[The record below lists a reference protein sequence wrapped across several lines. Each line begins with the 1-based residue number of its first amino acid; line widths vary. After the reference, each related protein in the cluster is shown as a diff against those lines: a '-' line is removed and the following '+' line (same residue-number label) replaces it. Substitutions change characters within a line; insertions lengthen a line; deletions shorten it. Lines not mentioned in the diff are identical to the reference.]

1 MKSLSHK
8 LPTAFLLGLA
18 SVAAFAPLGWFPLI
32 WLTLGGLYFLLK
44 KSVGEARQT
53 LHGALTGWAFGFGL
67 FVGGVSWIY
76 VSLSNFGGLPAPL
89 AALST
94 LLFCAFLGLYPALV
108 GGLFVRF
115 APMSDGQRSLF
126 FAALW
131 TLGEWL
137 RSWLLT
143 GFPWLAV
150 GYSQAAS
157 SPLDG
162 FAAVLGIYGVSLL
175 TTLFATQLTCAAERC
190 TGQSAC
196 AIDKRLGW
204 CPLLP
209 LLLASLLLVAGGLL
223 RGQPWT
229 TPSGKPLSVAL
240 LQGNIAQELKWRP
253 ERFNESLYSYYRLA
267 QENPAQLTLLPETA
281 IPAFLHQLPPA
292 YIDELAALAQR
303 EQGDM
308 LIGIAVGD
316 RQQYANAAVSIGASG
331 TQQYHKM
338 HLVPFGEFVPPG
350 FQWFMNLAHIPMSDF
365 TPGDPR
371 QPLLKAGNTKVAVNI
386 CYEDAFG
393 EEIIRTLPEAELLVN
408 ISNVAWFG
416 DSLAPAQHLQI
427 AQMRALETGRMMLRA
442 TNTGMT
448 AVIAADGR
456 VVSALKPYT
465 RAALRAEAQGYQGAT
480 PYVRWGNLPL
490 IVLCLL
496 CCAFG
501 VPRLGRRTG

>member
-8 LPTAFLLGLA
+8 LPAAFLLGLA

-137 RSWLLT
+137 RGWLLT

-162 FAAVLGIYGVSLL
+162 FAAVLGVYGVSLL

-253 ERFNESLYSYYRLA
+253 ERFNESLHTYYRLA

-393 EEIIRTLPEAELLVN
+393 EEIIHTLPEAELLVN

-448 AVIAADGR
+448 AVIATDGQ

-490 IVLCLL
+490 IVLCLF

-501 VPRLGRRTG
+501 VPGLGRRTG

>member
-8 LPTAFLLGLA
+8 LPAAFLLGLA

-137 RSWLLT
+137 RGWLLT

-253 ERFNESLYSYYRLA
+253 ERFNESLHTYYRLA

-448 AVIAADGR
+448 AVIATDGQ

-490 IVLCLL
+490 IVLCLF

-501 VPRLGRRTG
+501 VPGLGRRTG

>member
-137 RSWLLT
+137 RGWLLT

-196 AIDKRLGW
+196 AIDKRLG
-204 CPLLP
+204 
-209 LLLASLLLVAGGLL
+209 
-223 RGQPWT
+223 
-229 TPSGKPLSVAL
+229 
-240 LQGNIAQELKWRP
+240 
-253 ERFNESLYSYYRLA
+253 
-267 QENPAQLTLLPETA
+267 
-281 IPAFLHQLPPA
+281 
-292 YIDELAALAQR
+292 
-303 EQGDM
+303 
-308 LIGIAVGD
+308 
-316 RQQYANAAVSIGASG
+316 
-331 TQQYHKM
+331 
-338 HLVPFGEFVPPG
+338 
-350 FQWFMNLAHIPMSDF
+350 
-365 TPGDPR
+365 
-371 QPLLKAGNTKVAVNI
+371 
-386 CYEDAFG
+386 
-393 EEIIRTLPEAELLVN
+393 
-408 ISNVAWFG
+408 
-416 DSLAPAQHLQI
+416 
-427 AQMRALETGRMMLRA
+427 
-442 TNTGMT
+442 
-448 AVIAADGR
+448 
-456 VVSALKPYT
+456 
-465 RAALRAEAQGYQGAT
+465 
-480 PYVRWGNLPL
+480 
-490 IVLCLL
+490 
-496 CCAFG
+496 
-501 VPRLGRRTG
+501 